1 MSYAASITSDFS
13 LVAQELIAN
22 QRQHKAS
29 GFSDGSEL
37 IPAEVRSQLQR
48 EGVSVFSRP
57 AINGATVDREGLT
70 NNYAVE
76 PDMYFSSFPTSTQV
90 RRYAYQ
96 GIAAATLVVGL
107 ILTSAIVS

>member
-1 MSYAASITSDFS
+1 MSYAASITSDFP
-13 LVAQELIAN
+13 LIAQELIAN

-48 EGVSVFSRP
+48 EGGSVFSRP

-76 PDMYFSSFPTSTQV
+76 PDMYFSSFPTPTQA

>member
-1 MSYAASITSDFS
+1 MSYAASITSGFS
-13 LVAQELIAN
+13 LIN
-22 QRQHKAS
+22 QKS
-29 GFSDGSEL
+29 ENKTSSFSDGSEL

-76 PDMYFSSFPTSTQV
+76 PEMYFSSFPSPVQARQYV
-90 RRYAYQ
+90 YQ
-96 GIAAATLVVGL
+96 GCAAIALVAGL

>member
-1 MSYAASITSDFS
+1 MSYAASITPDFS
-13 LVAQELIAN
+13 LIAQELLAN
-22 QRQHKAS
+22 QKQSKPS
-29 GFSDGSEL
+29 SFSDGSEL

-48 EGVSVFSRP
+48 EGGNVFSRP
-57 AINGATVDREGLT
+57 AINGATVDQEGLT

-76 PDMYFSSFPTSTQV
+76 PEMYFSSFPTSAQA

-96 GIAAATLVVGL
+96 GFAAATLVLGL